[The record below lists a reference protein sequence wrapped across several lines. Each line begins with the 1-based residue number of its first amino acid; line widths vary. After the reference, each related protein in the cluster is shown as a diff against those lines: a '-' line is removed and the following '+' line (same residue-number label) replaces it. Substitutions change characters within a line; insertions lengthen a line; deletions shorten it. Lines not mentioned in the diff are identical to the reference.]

1 MASLDPINEPSASDQ
16 DGDAQTGK
24 RDIYTLTDLDLTS
37 DAQFAEEQKRVCTEI
52 AAKAGQPGFTLAD
65 LADGIV
71 QSARAGALR
80 EIKKK
85 ESKARAEHIRL
96 NNQFKGVV
104 RGIVVLRRMR
114 LRAAQAAY
122 APGGAGAATAAVSF
136 AAAAEN

>member
-24 RDIYTLTDLDLTS
+24 RDIHTLTDLDLTS
-37 DAQFAEEQKRVCTEI
+37 DAQFAEEQKRVCTET
-52 AAKAGQPGFTLAD
+52 AAKARQPGLPSGVTSNCLLQNA
-65 LADGIV
+65 L
-71 QSARAGALR
+71 AGAIR
-80 EIKKK
+80 DIKKEERK
-85 ESKARAEHIRL
+85 ERAEHIRL